1 MSTSPSPLLSSDN
14 RYLSGGAKPENLLS
28 SHPPVLTKLNKPKTS
43 RIGLK
48 SQPYATSAKTKRVR
62 NATESLRDHLVF
74 VLPWRLQY
82 GALGKNELKAVGG
95 GKGLQQISQAPQGSV
110 KDVEELSFEWRRIE
124 KGRQGKTHSSKPFT

>member
-28 SHPPVLTKLNKPKTS
+28 SHPPVLTKLNKLKTS

-82 GALGKNELKAVGG
+82 GALGKNELKQWVV
-95 GKGLQQISQAPQGSV
+95 GKGYNKYHRLLRG
-110 KDVEELSFEWRRIE
+110 L
-124 KGRQGKTHSSKPFT
+124 